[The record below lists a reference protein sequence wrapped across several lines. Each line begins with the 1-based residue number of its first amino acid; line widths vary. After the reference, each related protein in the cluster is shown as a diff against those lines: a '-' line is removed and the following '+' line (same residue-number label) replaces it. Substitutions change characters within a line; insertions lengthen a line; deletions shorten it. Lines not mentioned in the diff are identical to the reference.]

1 MLSRDVSAKTA
12 IASHFWMFAEHNGDP
27 YKFIMACKKY
37 APNILPIVMQLGEKY
52 FIRLP

>member
-1 MLSRDVSAKTA
+1 
-12 IASHFWMFAEHNGDP
+12 MFAEHNGDP
-27 YKFIMACKKY
+27 YKFIRACKKY